1 MSKESA
7 MAAITGAPA
16 PVITKTPENV
26 ISEPVNNTPQPN
38 TSDAFAQIAKKESE
52 RVRKEQQLKID
63 REAFQKEKA
72 EAQAIIQKENEFQS
86 LKQKD
91 VVQALKLK
99 GFSEQDIFNYLAD
112 QQPKELT
119 PEEKAAKAASE
130 AADAKIKAWE
140 DQQKKEKEEARAKA
154 DSSLITGFK
163 GTIAKTI
170 EAEKDKYEYCA
181 HYGEMAND
189 LVYETVLAIIKDA
202 KGEGIPEPREL
213 RKQAIDLV
221 EEYYEEQDKA
231 MSTIKKR
238 NPNPA
243 PAKEEPTKAPERTR
257 TVTDVR
263 GEPVAPTITKTRT
276 LSNGAVAT
284 AASALRN
291 RTETKDQ
298 KRERLINALRE
309 GKLA

>member
-1 MSKESA
+1 MGKESA
-7 MAAITGAPA
+7 LAALTGAPA
-16 PVITKTPENV
+16 PVTQNPAPHTTGDTTPSV
-26 ISEPVNNTPQPN
+26 TSQPN
-38 TSDAFAQIAKKESE
+38 TSDAFAQLAKKESAVVKE
-52 RVRKEQQLKID
+52 RLQLKQD
-63 REAFQKEKA
+63 RELAAKERA
-72 EAQAIIQKENEFQS
+72 DAQAIIQKDQQFEE
-86 LKQKD
+86 LRKRD

-112 QQPKELT
+112 QQPKELS
-119 PEEKAAKAASE
+119 PEEKAAKAASD
-130 AADAKIKAWE
+130 AAEAKINAWE
-140 DQQKKEKEEARAKA
+140 EKQAKDKADERAKA
-154 DSSLITGFK
+154 DAGLITGFK

-170 EAEKDKYEYCA
+170 EAEKEKYEYCA

-189 LVYETVLAIIKDA
+189 LVYEAVLAIIKDA

-231 MSTIKKR
+231 MNTIKKR
-238 NPNPA
+238 NPA
-243 PAKEEPTKAPERTR
+243 PATTQEPAKTPERTR
-257 TVTDVR
+257 TVTDSR
-263 GEPVAPTITKTRT
+263 GEPVAPTVTKTRT

-284 AASALRN
+284 AASAMRN